1 LPFDVLLKRCPLC
14 LSQVPDSAAKC
25 ACGAPLGESAPQA
38 DQPAAPSRPT
48 SRLRDALLIVVATVC
63 AAVLTFIFLT
73 SRGGAS
79 PTLAAATARLAA
91 AVSAPSAAPSPVA
104 VLPTTANETW
114 SGENRSFWL
123 GYRRGAAFQLL
134 AENTVHTFFGP
145 TQPLLVVRCVSR
157 TTEAFVYMKS
167 PSRIEPGSEGKTV
180 TVGIDDEPA
189 RTEQWTDSDDRV
201 ALFAPDGGALARRLL
216 HAQTLRFGYTP
227 ANAADV
233 VAQFH
238 VAGLAKLLEPAARDC
253 GWKK

>member
-1 LPFDVLLKRCPLC
+1 M
-14 LSQVPDSAAKC
+14 
-25 ACGAPLGESAPQA
+25 GESVAATRAPQP
-38 DQPAAPSRPT
+38 DHVAPSRPRT
-48 SRLRDALLIVVATVC
+48 HLLRDALLIVVATAC
-63 AAVLTFIFLT
+63 AAVLTFVFLA
-73 SRGGAS
+73 SRGGPS
-79 PTLAAATARLAA
+79 PALAAATA
-91 AVSAPSAAPSPVA
+91 AVTTPRPASAPPKAA
-104 VLPTTANETW
+104 VLPATANETW
-114 SGENRSFWL
+114 SSENRSFWL

-157 TTEAFVYMKS
+157 TMDAFVYMKS

-201 ALFAPDGGALARRLL
+201 ALFAPDGDAFAKRLL

-227 ANAADV
+227 ANANDV